1 MAAQQQGSRRG
12 SLRPSNAAQSRSSIG
27 GRRSSFGAAAAPA
40 VPRACT
46 PVNTVI
52 SQSSTFAP
60 RSAVDWSR
68 AWITEPRVMMRAPKP
83 VYNTGPR
90 PQTAPLPRKTIPRAQ
105 PPRVRL
111 IRYSMKS
118 TRPAVA
124 LPMSKLKRSMIKV
137 KAQVKLEQHTVILLH
152 GRLVGKDVDRPA
164 VQYAPLLS
172 QLLGFAPPGE
182 KVSAALLECHEFWP
196 SIRSEP
202 KSLQLGPLGRELL
215 ESLMAALRKCKSAT
229 LVAHSLGA
237 WLLFKMLWA
246 LKPSSSSSS
255 SQQQPGEAAAANKL
269 HKDTELLRSRIQ
281 RVVLISPVLGGP
293 WLAAARGDPT
303 VLTSVRP
310 HPTLNIAVECGMLGG

>member
-152 GRLVGKDVDRPA
+152 GVGD
-164 VQYAPLLS
+164 Q
-172 QLLGFAPPGE
+172 GN
-182 KVSAALLECHEFWP
+182 
-196 SIRSEP
+196 SIA
-202 KSLQLGPLGRELL
+202 G
-215 ESLMAALRKCKSAT
+215 
-229 LVAHSLGA
+229 
-237 WLLFKMLWA
+237 
-246 LKPSSSSSS
+246 
-255 SQQQPGEAAAANKL
+255 
-269 HKDTELLRSRIQ
+269 
-281 RVVLISPVLGGP
+281 
-293 WLAAARGDPT
+293 LAAAWAPHFPHIKFVLPT
-303 VLTSVRP
+303 APAIPVTMANEQVM
-310 HPTLNIAVECGMLGG
+310 TAW